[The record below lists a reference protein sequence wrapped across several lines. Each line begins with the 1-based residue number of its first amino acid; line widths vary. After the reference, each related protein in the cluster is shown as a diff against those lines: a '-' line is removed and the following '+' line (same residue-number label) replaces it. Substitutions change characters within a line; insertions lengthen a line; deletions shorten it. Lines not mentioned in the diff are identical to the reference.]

1 MHRIWLS
8 LAELH
13 PGHHDDD
20 TWFTV
25 YQWFQSLVRIMPAAR
40 DLFLFFGPAKGLASV
55 QLSNN
60 YSTSAGLSVQL
71 ELGKA
76 RGSLLHLSQ
85 VGHS

>member
-8 LAELH
+8 LADLH
-13 PGHHDDD
+13 PGHHD

-25 YQWFQSLVRIMPAAR
+25 YLQSLVRIMPAAH